1 MQKKRL
7 DVLIVEKE
15 LAESRNQAQRLIMAG
30 EVLGNGNQSLKP
42 SETYSDEV
50 KISLKENPP
59 FLSRGGEKLEAALQ
73 AFRLTDLEGKVC
85 ADIGASTGGFTD
97 CLLQHG
103 AGKIY
108 AVDVGYGQLHWK
120 LRNDARV
127 VVMEKNNVR
136 NLQKLPDE
144 VDLVVVDVSF
154 ISLRT
159 IFPVLKNL
167 MKTANADMITLIK
180 PQFEAGR
187 QEAAK
192 GRGVIKDHAVHY
204 KVLKTVL
211 QSAQE
216 QGLYLHG
223 LIQSPIKGPKGNIE
237 FLAHFRLEPAKE
249 KLETYIQSIMNT
261 MDGVNE
267 LKQTH
272 RRK

>member
-7 DVLIVEKE
+7 DILVVEKG

-30 EVLGNGNQSLKP
+30 EVFVNGSFSMKP
-42 SETYSDEV
+42 SEMYSDEV
-50 KISLKENPP
+50 EISLKENPP

-73 AFRLTDLEGKVC
+73 AFQLKDLDRKVC

-103 AGKIY
+103 AGKVY
-108 AVDVGYGQLHWK
+108 AIDVGYGQLHWK
-120 LRNDARV
+120 LRNDPRV
-127 VVMEKNNVR
+127 VVMEKTNVR
-136 NLQKLPDE
+136 NLQQLPE
-144 VDLVVVDVSF
+144 KVDLVVADVSF

-159 IFPVLKNL
+159 IFAVIKSL
-167 MKTANADMITLIK
+167 MKPIQADMVTLIK
-180 PQFEAGR
+180 PQFEAGK

-192 GRGVIKDHAVHY
+192 GRGVIRDHAVH
-204 KVLKTVL
+204 KTVL
-211 QSAQE
+211 ETVLRSAQE

-249 KLETYIQSIMNT
+249 EMKVFIQSIM
-261 MDGVNE
+261 DSIDDVNE
-267 LKQTH
+267 LK
-272 RRK
+272 

>member
-7 DVLIVEKE
+7 DVLIVEKG

-30 EVLGNGNQSLKP
+30 EVLVNGSMTLKP
-42 SETYSDEV
+42 SETYLDEV
-50 KISLKENPP
+50 EISLKESPA

-73 AFRLTDLEGKVC
+73 AFHLTCLDGKVC

-103 AGKIY
+103 ASKVY

-120 LRNDARV
+120 LRNDPRV
-127 VVMEKNNVR
+127 VVMEKTNVR
-136 NLQKLPDE
+136 NVQKFPE
-144 VDLVVVDVSF
+144 EAELVVVDVSF
-154 ISLRT
+154 ISLRV

-167 MKTANADMITLIK
+167 MKMENGDLITLIK

-192 GRGVIKDHAVHY
+192 GRGVIKDHEIHR
-204 KVLKTVL
+204 TVL
-211 QSAQE
+211 ENVIQAAQE

-223 LIQSPIKGPKGNIE
+223 LIRSPIKGPKGNIE
-237 FLAHFRLEPAKE
+237 FLAHFRMEPAKDE
-249 KLETYIQSIMNT
+249 FETSIWRI
-261 MDGVNE
+261 MDTIDSVN
-267 LKQTH
+267 
-272 RRK
+272 